1 MGEQRVRIVAG
12 KWRGRNLAAPK
23 GMSTRPTSDRVREAL
38 FSSLASR
45 LGPDLGAAIVL
56 DAFAGTGAL
65 GLEAL
70 SRGAERATFVES
82 ERRALDTL
90 GANVRALAERDH
102 ARIVPG
108 DVVRLASANG
118 LPGGPFTLLFLD
130 PPYRIDAA
138 RVRQLLEALA
148 ESHSLVAGAVVVWE
162 HSSAG
167 GTDWPDDFDVLFE
180 KRYGSTSVSVAAYDR
195 GETE

>member
-1 MGEQRVRIVAG
+1 MRIVAG
-12 KWRGRNLAAPK
+12 RWRGRHLDAPK
-23 GMSTRPTSDRVREAL
+23 GTSTRPTSDRVREAL

-45 LGPDLGAAIVL
+45 LGPDLGGAIVL
-56 DAFAGTGAL
+56 DAYAGTGAL

-70 SRGAERATFVES
+70 SRGAERATFVEA

-90 GANVRALAERDH
+90 GANVRALAEREE

-108 DVVRLASANG
+108 DVVRLASAGG

-138 RVRQLLEALA
+138 RVRQLLETLA
-148 ESHSLVAGAVVVWE
+148 DSNSLVDGAIVVWE
-162 HSSAG
+162 HASAG
-167 GTDWPDDFDVLFE
+167 GTEWPGAFEVLFE
-180 KRYGSTSVSVAAYDR
+180 KRYGSTSVSVAVFGR